1 MKYILIVI
9 SYLPL
14 LQILSGFFKVLKTK
28 SVMDNLAKFQTGS
41 LINNNLRLTGIAEMV
56 CVILFFIP
64 ATMHIGFFLL
74 CSWLGGATMI
84 HLISNDKPIPLVVLV
99 LVWVSAYI
107 RDPSLFGFH

>member
-1 MKYILIVI
+1 MKYVLIVL

-14 LQILSGFFKVLKTK
+14 IQVLSGFFKVIKAK
-28 SVMDNLAKFQTGS
+28 PVMENLAKFQTGS
-41 LINNNLRLTGIAEMV
+41 FISKNLRLTGLAEML
-56 CVILFFIP
+56 CVVLFFIP

-84 HLISNDKPIPLVVLV
+84 HLISNDKPIPIVFLI

-107 RDPSLFGFH
+107 RDPSLFGLQ